1 MSDKFRKLRLIALV
15 ILLQS
20 AITTIGKTPLEAGRD
35 LIVRYGVN
43 PYYQTLSSV
52 RCPYKDNSEDAHD
65 GAGWFID
72 LPDGETYAVT
82 VADERF
88 IQDVAYKRQSIRE
101 ELRQPNYPVNVDGTG
116 MTLQYA
122 YFDDE
127 TASCIYF
134 YICDESIHDMNQK
147 MREGDLNK
155 MLLKNIILKGMDAE
169 RFVSAFVNIKYVYI
183 GNKSGLTS
191 YITFDWD
198 ELYDYVKENK

>member
-15 ILLQS
+15 ILLPL

-52 RCPYKDNSEDAHD
+52 RCPYKDNSEDAHV

-101 ELRQPNYPVNVDGTG
+101 ELRQPNYPVNIDGTG

-155 MLLKNIILKGMDAE
+155 MLLKNSILKGMDAE